1 MTNTDHVFR
10 INEVLSFIHRD
21 ITADLQAK
29 RLAEIAA
36 YSEQHF
42 HRLFKQEVGEPVHQY
57 VRRTR
62 LETAANQLIFSP
74 QLTVLEVAE
83 NCGFQSLSS
92 FSRAFRETY
101 HVPPGRW
108 RLGSRGDKQRH
119 YLSDPEL
126 HEAYQRLAQV
136 ELPTAEVVNIPACHV
151 AYVRH
156 LGYGRSIRQSWQMLK
171 AWADS
176 EGRSVDVQIGLH
188 HSNPALVPLE
198 QCHYV
203 ACIGI
208 DEPVIRLGRVNSVT
222 IPGGL
227 HATFAVQG
235 KFGELLPRISK
246 IWEELLPQSGY
257 VARTTPAFARY
268 TKNQFLRTDD
278 QFDLVF
284 YLPIGF

>member
-29 RLAEIAA
+29 KLAEIAA

-42 HRLFKQEVGEPVHQY
+42 HRLFKQVVGEPVHQY

-92 FSRAFRETY
+92 FSRAFREVY
-101 HVPPGRW
+101 NVPPGRW
-108 RLGSRGDKQRH
+108 RLGNRDDKQRH

-136 ELPTAEVVNIPACHV
+136 ELPTAEIVNIPACHV

-208 DEPVIRLGRVNSVT
+208 DEPVIRRGRVNSVT

-246 IWEELLPQSGY
+246 IWEEWLPQSGY